1 MKKIA
6 AFLFLSILTTLSLR
20 ADVLFQD
27 STNYPY
33 TDGCIEGQG
42 QWYAFSTKTGSTNA
56 LDARVTNNVLFLSS
70 TAQDS
75 VGTPTNGW
83 VNPGTL
89 TWASFTINVSQP
101 PQTPGYFFELRD
113 ATGNS
118 VCHVFNTAQGTT
130 IPGTYRLGIG
140 NFSTTH
146 NDFPLDLSTGI
157 TYTVVIAYDTTIG
170 SPFEGANLMINP
182 SFQDYNNLANQ
193 VYTGPG
199 MGVGFV
205 YGTDTTGNTNL
216 LNIHASYI
224 GFSPY
229 ANAGIGNV
237 IAGTDFTNVVSTN
250 LPVIG
255 IQPQSST
262 DYSGNPHTFY
272 VAASGVDLTYQW
284 YSSGGA
290 LVDDGINIVGSTNN
304 ILTINSLA
312 SSDSYYVIATDAY
325 GHQVT
330 SATAYETVITTPTAP
345 FFPPSVVATNA
356 TNNLFTTGGFTNI
369 ALGTGPLSY
378 QWYFAPTNTPNTF
391 SALPGQNSS
400 SLSLFLGDYSYLGNY
415 YVQASS
421 SLGST
426 NGPTNSLAIIAP
438 LQASILQLHNFMV
451 ASRAQIKNSST
462 LWINSNN
469 VAVSGYVTTY
479 GGFGS
484 HSYTEFFIQDTNGYG
499 IEIYLNG
506 HDNTNNPPIGSYVT
520 VTAPVEVYNT
530 GLEMFTADPTAI
542 SAPDTNAPPFALQPV
557 LCNSIFTDL
566 VTNPLGTNALLLQGS
581 LITFTNV
588 VCYKYKNP
596 LTNGSLPTTFFSNSY
611 TSFYFDIG
619 GTNVSGTNTLNCYQ
633 FGYNYGTNTFP
644 NFRTNEF
651 NNKRVPT
658 NCYQLTGVYLTYNS
672 GPEILPCRLA
682 DYVTNRPV
690 LLPTLTRST
699 KNVTSV
705 SLNPQVGSTYSVYT
719 ATNITGPWARR
730 TYGLGYYPT
739 NVTFVETNTAS
750 KGFYRVTSP

>member
-42 QWYAFSTKTGSTNA
+42 QWYAYSTKTGSTNA

-75 VGTPTNGW
+75 VGAPTNGW

-520 VTAPVEVYNT
+520 VTAPVEVFNT

-596 LTNGSLPTTFFSNSY
+596 LTNGSRPTTFFSNSY

-633 FGYNYGTNTFP
+633 FGYNYGSSSFP

-651 NNKRVPT
+651 NNQRVPT

-682 DYVTNRPV
+682 DYVTNPPV

>member
-20 ADVLFQD
+20 ADLLFQD

-33 TDGCIEGQG
+33 TDGSIEGQG
-42 QWYAFSTKTGSTNA
+42 QWYAYSTKTGSTNA

-83 VNPGTL
+83 VNPGTV

-272 VAASGVDLTYQW
+272 VAVSGVDLTYQW

-325 GHQVT
+325 GHQAT
-330 SATAYETVITTPTAP
+330 SATAYETVITTLTAP
-345 FFPPSVVATNA
+345 FFPPTVVAKNA

-484 HSYTEFFIQDTNGYG
+484 HFYTEFFIQDTNGYG

-520 VTAPVEVYNT
+520 VTAPVEVFNT

-596 LTNGSLPTTFFSNSY
+596 LTNGSLPTTFFTNGY

-633 FGYNYGTNTFP
+633 FGYNYGSSSFP

-651 NNKRVPT
+651 NNRRVPT

-682 DYVTNRPV
+682 DYVTNPPV